1 MRTNKQNNK
10 KILIVIVV
18 CVVLL
23 IVLGLKLLTNF
34 TSDND
39 AIYGD
44 RLEGIESNK
53 ITSSKKSEIKNNVES
68 LNKTKSVK
76 VSTQGKI
83 INVEITLNDDVTRD
97 DAKSLAD
104 KVIEKL
110 SENEKKFYDVQ
121 VFISKTTDDA
131 SFPIIGY
138 CHHNRSG
145 FTWTLDR

>member
-34 TSDND
+34 TSDNE

-110 SENEKKFYDVQ
+110 SENEKKF
-121 VFISKTTDDA
+121 
-131 SFPIIGY
+131 
-138 CHHNRSG
+138 C
-145 FTWTLDR
+145 